1 MGRVTAATAAE
12 RWREARR
19 RRGARWRVWC
29 RRVAR
34 TPEWR
39 TELREVASYFVDAIV
54 VERSRS
60 REICQASAEI
70 DTAKPPQG
78 SLALCGL

>member
-1 MGRVTAATAAE
+1 MNKMKAIIRKQEERNANLQETIARVEASKKQAQEQTA
-12 RWREARR
+12 
-19 RRGARWRVWC
+19 
-29 RRVAR
+29 
-34 TPEWR
+34 
-39 TELREVASYFVDAIV
+39 ELRNHFVDAIV
-54 VERSRS
+54 VERSRW